1 MLILITRPIA
11 RGQAHRFI
19 TGLGRFLTSP
29 GSPCLDQTVEG
40 PTGPGLRI
48 AQGEIGTMQLNYND
62 RLVAQI
68 LKNAGN
74 DGAHRRITIEG
85 IQ

>member
-1 MLILITRPIA
+1 M
-11 RGQAHRFI
+11 
-19 TGLGRFLTSP
+19 
-29 GSPCLDQTVEG
+29 EG